1 MSTIKKTIIVVSL
14 CISTI
19 LFSVVAI
26 WCSPYVVNLLEQ
38 TFEDK
43 KWISSGIKDLI
54 PFFIL
59 SLFLVPLVCTTVVGL
74 IRKHLRLY
82 SILFI
87 PHIIAIS
94 IAMVYIASRLDYEGD
109 GYIRVRNIFSRYEQI
124 RNGKGVVILDNVDWR
139 FSKKHLNNIVIFTEM
154 IFGDH
159 GYEAIY
165 DEDGVCFLRK
175 PNDDDRIEIEWNT
188 SRFYSE
194 KSFYDGAGYF
204 DHARIRFY
212 DSRGNYLTTREYGL
226 GGYRPEKGEMVN
238 MKKEYRE
245 DMTELA
251 GGIKDFKGTIKQIIA
266 DECSICHG
274 IGQHKKIRCKTCGGI
289 GKIYGENPK
298 GRYGPSPEYSCNVCG
313 GSGYRSCPNANG
325 YY

>member
-19 LFSVVAI
+19 LFSAVAI
-26 WCSPYVVNLLEQ
+26 WCSPYVVNLLGQ

-43 KWISSGIKDLI
+43 KWISGGVKELI

-59 SLFLVPLVCTTVVGL
+59 SLFLVPLVCTTIVGL
-74 IRKHLRLY
+74 SRKHLRLY

-94 IAMVYIASRLDYEGD
+94 IAMVYIGSSLDYEGD
-109 GYIRVRNIFSRYEQI
+109 GYIRIRNIFSHYGQI
-124 RNGKGVVILDNVDWR
+124 RNAKGVVILGNVDW
-139 FSKKHLNNIVIFTEM
+139 HLEKRHLDNVVIFTESSVLS
-154 IFGDH
+154 F

-165 DEDGVCFLRK
+165 DKDGVCFLRK
-175 PNDDDRIEIEWNT
+175 PNDDDRIEIEWNA

-212 DSRGNYLTTREYGL
+212 DSGGSYLTTREYGL
-226 GGYRPEKGEMVN
+226 GGYCPEEGEMVN

-245 DMTELA
+245 DMAELA
-251 GGIKDFKGTIKQIIA
+251 DGIKDFKGTIKQIIA
-266 DECSICHG
+266 DECGICHG
-274 IGQHKKIRCKTCGGI
+274 IGKHKKIRCKTCGGI
-289 GKIYGENPK
+289 GKIYGKTPK
-298 GRYGPSPEYSCNVCG
+298 EYYGLPPKYLCDVCG
-313 GSGYRSCPNANG
+313 GSGYRPCPNANEG
-325 YY
+325 F